1 MAQRRCSDCQ
11 VPFFTDRLSDTKCL
25 ECRSPRPDAAGRLE
39 DHRRDVI
46 RASIGA
52 ATFDLVVQSLAAEG
66 FVVAPPSAVPIP
78 VDWFVRFLEL
88 AERAAAGRHDL
99 PQVID
104 FASLAAE
111 LPPRLSALLAQ
122 DPAR

>member
-11 VPFFTDRLSDTKCL
+11 ALFFTDRQRDMKCL
-25 ECRSPRPDAAGRLE
+25 ECRAPRPDAAGRLE
-39 DHRRDVI
+39 DHRREVI
-46 RASIGA
+46 RASIGT

-99 PQVID
+99 PEVID